1 MADRSLK
8 VYCAGS
14 MRGGGRWVDNLDHI
28 ARIVRELG
36 HIPLTE
42 VSENKEHDVEVEG
55 SGDQWIYNRDME
67 WLRMSDCLI
76 AEVSAP
82 SLGVGYE
89 IAVALHEGGLPVLSL
104 CHDSV
109 ATLSAMVHGNT
120 DYLMELERYSGLED
134 MGKTISAFLSKITE
148 K

>member
-14 MRGGGRWVDNLDHI
+14 MRGGGSWVENLDHI
-28 ARIVRELG
+28 SRIVGELG
-36 HIPLTE
+36 HVPLTE
-42 VSENKEHDVEVEG
+42 VSGSKEHDVEVDG

-67 WLRMSDCLI
+67 WLHMSDCLI

-89 IAVALHEGGLPVLSL
+89 IAVALHEGGLPVLCL
-104 CHDSV
+104 CHESV

-120 DYLMELERYSGLED
+120 NPLMELQRYSDLDDIRGI
-134 MGKTISAFLSKITE
+134 ISVFLSKIIE
-148 K
+148 